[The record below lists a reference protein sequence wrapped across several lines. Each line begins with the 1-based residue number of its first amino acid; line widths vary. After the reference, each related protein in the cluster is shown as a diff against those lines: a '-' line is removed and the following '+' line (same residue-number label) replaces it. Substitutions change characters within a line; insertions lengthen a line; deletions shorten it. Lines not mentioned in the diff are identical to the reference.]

1 MNESCLIPCNGIEEF
16 GEFFSGAAL
25 LWASG
30 MTSQPVK
37 ANSNHRYNRVVLK
50 NAGASLIL

>member
-1 MNESCLIPCNGIEEF
+1 MNESCLIPSNGIEEF

-50 NAGASLIL
+50 NVGASLIL